1 MKYFFLVIDYLIP
14 ILLIISYPYWK
25 KIANGPINNVCGIRT
40 KNSMK
45 NQDNWKRINMLCG
58 KISTILGI
66 VLFIFVSVVLYFNIL
81 PMEWNA
87 LMLTVI
93 CSCSFVFMCIYID
106 NKFDK

>member
-45 NQDNWKRINMLCG
+45 NHENWKKINMLCG

>member
-45 NQDNWKRINMLCG
+45 NHENWKRINMLCG
-58 KISTILGI
+58 KISVILGV

-93 CSCSFVFMCIYID
+93 CSCSFIFMCIYID

>member
-45 NQDNWKRINMLCG
+45 NHENWKRINMLCG
-58 KISTILGI
+58 KISVILGV

-81 PMEWNA
+81 PTEWNA

-93 CSCSFVFMCIYID
+93 CSCSFIFMCIYID

>member
-25 KIANGPINNVCGIRT
+25 KIANGPINNACGIRT

-45 NQDNWKRINMLCG
+45 NHENWKRINMLCG
-58 KISTILGI
+58 KISMILGV

>member
-45 NQDNWKRINMLCG
+45 NHENWKRINMLCG
-58 KISTILGI
+58 KISVILGI

-93 CSCSFVFMCIYID
+93 CSCSFIFMCIYID

>member
-45 NQDNWKRINMLCG
+45 NHENWKRINMLCG
-58 KISTILGI
+58 KISVILGV
-66 VLFIFVSVVLYFNIL
+66 VLFIFVSVVLYFNVL